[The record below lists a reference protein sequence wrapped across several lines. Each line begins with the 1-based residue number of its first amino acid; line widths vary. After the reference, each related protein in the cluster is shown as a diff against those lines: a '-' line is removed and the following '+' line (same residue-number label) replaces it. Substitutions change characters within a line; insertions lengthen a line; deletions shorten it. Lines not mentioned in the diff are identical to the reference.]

1 MVAQYNASKDPDQ
14 IRIQHPTQ
22 VPYDL
27 LLKGGYI
34 IDLANGIDGLFDVA
48 FVGGRIAMV
57 QAEIAV
63 DQALQVLNVSNSII
77 SPGWIDFHVHAYP
90 GVSPLSIEADEYS
103 LARGVTTAVSAGDAG
118 AATFEGFVRYVVRQ
132 SRTRLFGFINIC
144 RTGLSGYPVGEL
156 RDLSLLDVYGTA
168 RAAQEFADV
177 CLGIKVR
184 MTSFIV
190 GENGDEPLRRAL
202 RAAEIAQTRVM
213 VHVYDIPGT
222 LPALLALLRAGD
234 IITHTYVGTK
244 NGILG
249 SDGRLLPEV
258 QEARSR
264 GVLFDVGHGSKAGFS
279 LPVAQQA
286 IDQGFLPDTISTDLH
301 TQSVN
306 STMVDLA
313 NVMTKLLNLGM
324 SLTDVIE
331 RVTWK
336 PASFINRIAHLG
348 TFSPGAPGDAV
359 VFRLEDAETDISDD
373 LGNHL
378 PAQKQIR
385 IMHTV
390 SAGRLVGSCYRHPRI

>member
-1 MVAQYNASKDPDQ
+1 MFTQYDPSIDPDQ
-14 IRIQHPTQ
+14 MRIQQPTYA
-22 VPYDL
+22 PYDL
-27 LLKGGYI
+27 LLKGGRV
-34 IDLANGIDGLFDVA
+34 IDVANGIDGLFDVA
-48 FVGGRIAMV
+48 FVGGRVATV
-57 QAEIAV
+57 QSEIAAEE
-63 DQALQVLNVSNSII
+63 ALQVLNVSNTII
-77 SPGWIDFHVHAYP
+77 TPGWIDFHIHAYP

-168 RAAQEFADV
+168 RAAQEFAEV

-184 MTSFIV
+184 MTRFIV

-202 RAAEIAQTRVM
+202 RAAQFAQTRVM

-222 LPALLALLRAGD
+222 LPALLALLRPGD
-234 IITHTYVGTK
+234 IVTHTYVGTE

-249 SDGRLLPEV
+249 SDRRLLPEV
-258 QEARSR
+258 QEARRR

-279 LPVAQQA
+279 LSVAQQA
-286 IDQGFLPDTISTDLH
+286 LDQGFLPDTISTDLH

-306 STMVDLA
+306 ATMIDLA
-313 NVMTKLLNLGM
+313 NVMTKFLNLGM
-324 SLTDVIE
+324 SLADVIE

-336 PASFINRIAHLG
+336 PASFINRIPHLG
-348 TFSPGAPGDAV
+348 TLSPGAPGDAV

-378 PAQKQIR
+378 PGQQKIR
-385 IMHTV
+385 VIHTV
-390 SAGRLVGSCYRHPRI
+390 SAGRLVGSGYRHPRI